1 MVDMTLHL
9 VPDPAPLFLLG
20 QERMADGRVFS
31 HAVPLHDRT
40 NSALCGARV
49 RVRSVGFDSVVA
61 PSGSCRACAR
71 LTAGSVAVP
80 SRRAHPAPR
89 LRQDRVRSAG

>member
-1 MVDMTLHL
+1 MTLHL

-31 HAVPLHDRT
+31 HAVPLRDRT

-49 RVRSVGFDSVVA
+49 RVRSLGFAAASA
-61 PSGSCRACAR
+61 PAGTCRACAR
-71 LTAGSVAVP
+71 LVAGSVAVP
-80 SRRAHPAPR
+80 AQRPRR
-89 LRQDRVRSAG
+89 LRAEQERVRSAV